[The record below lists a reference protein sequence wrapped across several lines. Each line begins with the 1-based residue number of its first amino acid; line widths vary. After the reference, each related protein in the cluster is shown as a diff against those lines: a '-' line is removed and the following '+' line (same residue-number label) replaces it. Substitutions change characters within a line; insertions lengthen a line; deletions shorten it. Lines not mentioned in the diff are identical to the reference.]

1 MLELRGAPALSAF
14 RHDKLL
20 AALRARVP
28 EVESLHAT
36 YVHFVDHDGEL
47 SDDERQVLDRLLD
60 YGIQSEGANDLGA
73 EGQLFL
79 VVPRIGTQSPWSSKA
94 TDIVHNCG
102 LAKIR
107 RLERGIAYRVVLRAP
122 MSETAYSTI
131 VETLHDRMTENVLA
145 DASDAARLFAHH
157 EPAPLGQVN
166 VLEGGRGALEAANG
180 ELGLALADD
189 EIDYLLAAFQ
199 ELARNPTD
207 VELMMFAQANSE
219 HCRHKIFNAD
229 WVVDGKAQP
238 HSLFKMIKNT
248 FNASPNDI
256 LSAYSDNAAVIRGS
270 EAGRFFPAPLTGKAA
285 ERAVYGAQ
293 HEPIH
298 ILMKVETHNHPTAIA
313 PYPGAAT
320 GAGGEIRDEGA
331 TGIGGKPKAGLTGF
345 TVSNLRIPEFVQ
357 PWEAFDYGKPD
368 RMQSALSIML
378 EGPIGGA
385 SFNNEFGRPNL
396 AGYFRTFEQDAMGAG
411 GIERSVEASINGI
424 VIADATEA
432 DCPIT
437 YANSAFQVMTGYREE
452 ELMGRNCRFLQGE
465 ETDPETVALLR
476 SRLAEQRE
484 CHVTLR
490 NYRKDGSA
498 FWNALYV
505 SPVPDSD
512 GRVTHFVGVL
522 NDVSERQA
530 YEERLAHSASHDTL
544 TGLANRAL
552 LEERLIHHF
561 ALSQRQG
568 HTMAVM
574 FVDLDD
580 FKPINDSLGHAIGDR
595 VLVEVASRLSS
606 VMRPGDTLGRLGGD
620 EFVALLPATPHDVQA
635 QMAKRLL
642 KLLARPYRIERHE
655 LHLSASIGIAVSSD
669 AVEQP
674 MELIQQADMAMYR
687 AKQQGRNAYQWFTH
701 EITRRVNERLV
712 MRNELQDAIDTQRL
726 QLYYQPLYDPAHH
739 IVSVEALLRWPH
751 PDRGFV
757 PPSEFI
763 PLAEETGQIMPISR
777 WVLERAC
784 LDMRLLDTRGLEGLK
799 VAVNLSPMQFHR
811 SGFLETLRE
820 TLGRLSFPA
829 NRLELEL
836 TEGVLLNDAEEAVE
850 ILHALRSMGVEVS
863 IDDFGTG
870 FSSLNYLKHLPISKV
885 KIDRSFVSEVID
897 SADDASIVQAIIS
910 MAHHLG
916 LLVVAEGIETDEQHS
931 LLKEYGCEIFQGFLL
946 ARPMPLAQ
954 LEALLRADKRTKPVT
969 SGGG

>member
-1 MLELRGAPALSAF
+1 MQAIGLSNDGAWTW
-14 RHDKLL
+14 RHS
-20 AALRARVP
+20 R
-28 EVESLHAT
+28 
-36 YVHFVDHDGEL
+36 
-47 SDDERQVLDRLLD
+47 
-60 YGIQSEGANDLGA
+60 
-73 EGQLFL
+73 
-79 VVPRIGTQSPWSSKA
+79 
-94 TDIVHNCG
+94 
-102 LAKIR
+102 
-107 RLERGIAYRVVLRAP
+107 
-122 MSETAYSTI
+122 
-131 VETLHDRMTENVLA
+131 
-145 DASDAARLFAHH
+145 SDAAGQWLTERVDDPDVVSWLQLNFPQPRLMLADSMHSRMALMVTLLPSTGQRLVSSLDLAVLLK
-157 EPAPLGQVN
+157 EELRVQLGNSMVRVSRAGESLIDIRAPGRTASE
-166 VLEGGRGALEAANG
+166 LEYPLVARRHIGMPGGLQLTLDVFPDAVGDMLKAGLIPGGVALSGLLLSYLMAFS
-180 ELGLALADD
+180 LGLAHQRQADRRSLWESEQRYRSLFAYNPDAVFSLDGQGRIATANPTCALITGLPIEQIVGSHFSQLIPAD
-189 EIDYLLAAFQ
+189 EIERVLGHFTNTLRGETQRFEVAIVTQSNRPCLLYVTC
-199 ELARNPTD
+199 LPI
-207 VELMMFAQANSE
+207 L
-219 HCRHKIFNAD
+219 
-229 WVVDGKAQP
+229 VDGVSQGVFGIAKDV
-238 HSLFKMIKNT
+238 T
-248 FNASPNDI
+248 
-256 LSAYSDNAAVIRGS
+256 
-270 EAGRFFPAPLTGKAA
+270 E
-285 ERAVYGAQ
+285 Q
-293 HEPIH
+293 HRT
-298 ILMKVETHNHPTAIA
+298 ET
-313 PYPGAAT
+313 
-320 GAGGEIRDEGA
+320 R
-331 TGIGGKPKAGLTGF
+331 
-345 TVSNLRIPEFVQ
+345 LRV
-357 PWEAFDYGKPD
+357 
-368 RMQSALSIML
+368 L
-378 EGPIGGA
+378 
-385 SFNNEFGRPNL
+385 
-396 AGYFRTFEQDAMGAG
+396 
-411 GIERSVEASINGI
+411 ERSVEASINGI
-424 VIADATEA
+424 VIADATQA

-669 AVEQP
+669 AVDQP